1 MIKKKLYNKKA
12 STCFFSMIN
21 EKTNIKTDE
30 VSLANIM
37 FISFN
42 LKLFISV
49 SFSQFLSQIFKNCA
63 NNKYFRY
70 EYFYLL
76 KYNISKSIIK

>member
-1 MIKKKLYNKKA
+1 M
-12 STCFFSMIN
+12 FFSMIN
-21 EKTNIKTDE
+21 EKTNTKIDE

-49 SFSQFLSQIFKNCA
+49 SFFAIFIS
-63 NNKYFRY
+63 
-70 EYFYLL
+70 
-76 KYNISKSIIK
+76 NI